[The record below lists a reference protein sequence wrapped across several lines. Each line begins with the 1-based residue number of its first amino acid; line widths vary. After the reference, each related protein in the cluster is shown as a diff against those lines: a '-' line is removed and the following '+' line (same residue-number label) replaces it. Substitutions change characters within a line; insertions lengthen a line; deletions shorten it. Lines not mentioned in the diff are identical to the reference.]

1 MLRSHCHLRILS
13 LSVLLVQGAA
23 GCKSRATAALD
34 LTPSAS
40 AIPSA
45 KAAPAIPEV
54 PAVSP
59 ELVHA
64 AVNPD
69 SEKPYSGPI
78 GGARGTV
85 HISGGTAPELPEVLR
100 QISPGRCADA
110 RAFYGKLFREG
121 PNREL
126 GDVLVAVTGYKGYLP
141 AQGPAK
147 VVIAR
152 GCAFE
157 SRTIALVFGQ
167 RLDVRNL
174 GGETFIPRLVGAAQ
188 AALVVAVPGGDPAK
202 IFPNRVGQYQLQDQT
217 HSFAT
222 ADVFVLKFPTFAVTG
237 IDGKFDL
244 SGIPAGEVTVS
255 AYLPAIK
262 KTASQ
267 KVNIV
272 AGETAN
278 VDFTIA
284 FDGVAT
290 APSAR

>member
-1 MLRSHCHLRILS
+1 MRRSQYRVFIA
-13 LSVLLVQGAA
+13 SVLLVQGTV
-23 GCKSRATAALD
+23 GCKSKATASGDLAL
-34 LTPSAS
+34 AS

-45 KAAPAIPEV
+45 KAAPVIPTV

-59 ELVHA
+59 ELVRA

-69 SEKPYSGPI
+69 SQKPYSGPI
-78 GGARGTV
+78 GGVRGMV
-85 HISGGTAPELPEVLR
+85 HVAGAAAPDLPEVLR
-100 QISPGRCADA
+100 QISPARCADA

-147 VVIAR
+147 VFLAR

-157 SRTIALVFGQ
+157 SRTVALVFGQ

-174 GGETFIPRLVGAAQ
+174 GGETFIPRLIGSSQ

-202 IFPNRVGQYQLQDQT
+202 IFPTQVGQYQLQDQT
-217 HSFAT
+217 HPFAT

-255 AYLPAIK
+255 AYLPALK

-267 KVNIV
+267 KVNVV

-278 VDFTIA
+278 VDFTLA
-284 FDGVAT
+284 FDGPA
-290 APSAR
+290 AASSAR